1 MGIVFTRSMRQIW
14 RAIRIIV
21 VALPALMLVGVMR
34 LIRQVFL
41 LRIAPATS
49 SRIGHL
55 IENTLLYVVD
65 REKEHRKTRFEYD
78 IIFHESRNIS
88 NKYVVKMLE
97 RHIRIWPAFF
107 FSTVYHLNRIIP
119 GGQVHCIS
127 TLNHLPDVNNVLSGL
142 DLFSFSR
149 EEVSRGQDGLHRLG
163 IEDNARF
170 IVLHVRDAAY
180 LRDPSRSD
188 RNADISDYLLA
199 AEVLTQRGYKVV
211 RVGVIASE
219 RILSDNPM
227 IIDYTFS
234 GLRTEFMDIYLGA
247 TCFMSIGS
255 GSGYDLIPYVF
266 NRRKVITN
274 YGRLGTANHHRGAD
288 LMILK
293 NYRQRQTGKIL
304 TQSEIWD
311 SGAAFGDQRWL
322 DENDIEIIPNTPE
335 EIRDVVL
342 EMVDRLEGKNDCL
355 GIDSELQLRFWS
367 LFYAQH
373 DQKSVWKDLKR
384 SRVRIGS
391 QFLLDYPELSK

>member
-1 MGIVFTRSMRQIW
+1 MGIVFTRSMHQIW

-55 IENTLLYVVD
+55 IENTLLYVVG

-107 FSTVYHLNRIIP
+107 FSTVYNLNRIIP

-149 EEVSRGQDGLHRLG
+149 EEVSRGQDGLRRLG

-227 IIDYTFS
+227 IID
-234 GLRTEFMDIYLGA
+234 
-247 TCFMSIGS
+247 
-255 GSGYDLIPYVF
+255 
-266 NRRKVITN
+266 
-274 YGRLGTANHHRGAD
+274 
-288 LMILK
+288 
-293 NYRQRQTGKIL
+293 
-304 TQSEIWD
+304 
-311 SGAAFGDQRWL
+311 
-322 DENDIEIIPNTPE
+322 
-335 EIRDVVL
+335 
-342 EMVDRLEGKNDCL
+342 
-355 GIDSELQLRFWS
+355 
-367 LFYAQH
+367 
-373 DQKSVWKDLKR
+373 
-384 SRVRIGS
+384 
-391 QFLLDYPELSK
+391 